1 MKLIPSIL
9 FCIFFVIN
17 GIAQDNK
24 QATSITKFSSLYLM
38 NQKAFVDDTDIH
50 CFADTTHLNAKY
62 PNYIFIGFKRIACK
76 NLVYLYRDTFINSPF
91 LLIANK
97 LLEIQKPVKKPF
109 LQVHG
114 NIFYDL
120 FYQSNIDTPYL
131 DRDIYQQTIRA
142 YLDVTVKDQYPVR
155 VTFSTR
161 FSNSNIVRDITGLG
175 FQFNPL
181 QFKNSVKNKLQ
192 EYVLQKL
199 TNNKL
204 LDSLKSALTNKLGEF
219 NSLKNYLNS
228 PDLVQQII
236 EAKEHQYIYDL
247 HDRKDTLFSLN
258 SKPDESLFSFEKLS
272 ETNKF
277 PDRGDFATNSPLSF
291 FKNFSDR
298 LRKDSLNKKST
309 KKNNPDSILNKLEKS
324 LAKNKM
330 KYDSLKS
337 EIDSLQK
344 KYDKAFAL
352 YQKMREKVM
361 ANISNAGNT
370 ASILNELKEF
380 EIPDTVLPKGYQKLA
395 AIKSFGIGR
404 TTVDYS
410 ELTAKNIAITGLQ
423 IEYNPSYYVALAS
436 GIIEYQFR
444 DCIVNSNQPKQ
455 YLNIARI
462 GRGLKEGNNIILS
475 IFEGKKQLYNFYSS
489 GNSNIINTPQPDY
502 QLVGFTIE
510 SRQQFDLNNY
520 IIAEFGK
527 SSMPYFRR
535 ESEKDG
541 LIQSALKF
549 KDRSNEAYSLKLSSF
564 LPATFTKINGMYKHT
579 GADYQS
585 FSYYNSSSIQDA
597 WMLKIE
603 QPFFKKKLYIVGSL
617 RKNDFSSPYLN
628 YSYQS
633 NTIFKSI
640 QATLRMKKWPIIS
653 VGYFPTSQLIKF
665 NDDVYMENLFYTF
678 TGTISHSYHFKG
690 DQMNT
695 MLTYIQFYNKQPD
708 SNFVYYNTKNISF
721 SHNIYFRVLN
731 LQVSATDAISTDY
744 NLYTVG
750 SNVQFKIKQWL
761 QVGGGLKYNNQTI
774 VNEEQIGYNVNTS
787 LVIPKIGTIQV
798 FAEKGFIPG
807 INRQLVKNN
816 VGRLTFFK
824 SF

>member
-1 MKLIPSIL
+1 MKLFPPIL

-17 GIAQDNK
+17 GIAQDNN
-24 QATSITKFSSLYLM
+24 QATTFTHFSSLYLM
-38 NQKAFVDDTDIH
+38 NQKSIVNDTDIH
-50 CFADTTHLNAKY
+50 SFSDTTNLITKY
-62 PNYIFIGFKRIACK
+62 PNYIFIGFKRMACK
-76 NLVYLYRDTFINSPF
+76 NLVYLYRDTFINSTIS
-91 LLIANK
+91 LITNK
-97 LLEIQKPVKKPF
+97 LLEIKQPVKKPF
-109 LQVHG
+109 LLVHG
-114 NIFYDL
+114 NIYYDI
-120 FYQSNIDTPYL
+120 FYQSNIDTPHL
-131 DRDIYQQTIRA
+131 NNDIYQQTIRA

-175 FQFNPL
+175 FQFNQQ
-181 QFKNSVKNKLQ
+181 QFQNTVKTKLQ

-199 TNNKL
+199 TINKL

-219 NSLKNYLNS
+219 NILKNYLNS

-247 HDRKDTLFSLN
+247 KYKKDTSFSLN
-258 SKPDESLFSFEKLS
+258 RKPEESLFSLEKLNV
-272 ETNKF
+272 TNKF
-277 PDRGDFATNSPLSF
+277 SVPGDFATSSSFSF
-291 FKNFSDR
+291 FKKYGER
-298 LRKDSLNKKST
+298 LRKDSLNKDSL
-309 KKNNPDSILNKLEKS
+309 KKNNPDSIFIKLEKN

-330 KYDSLKS
+330 KYNSLKS

-344 KYDKAFAL
+344 KYDKTFAL

-361 ANISNAGNT
+361 TNISNSGNT
-370 ASILNELKEF
+370 ASLLNELKEF

-395 AIKSFGIGR
+395 AIKSLGIGR

-410 ELTAKNIAITGLQ
+410 ELTAKNVAITGLQ
-423 IEYNPSYYVALAS
+423 IEYNPSYYIALAS

-444 DCIVNSNQPKQ
+444 DYIVNSNQPKQ

-462 GRGLKEGNNIILS
+462 GRGMKDGNNIILS
-475 IFEGKKQLYNFYSS
+475 FFEGKKQLYNFYSS
-489 GNSNIINTPQPDY
+489 ENSTYINAPQPDY
-502 QLVGFTIE
+502 QLLGFTIE
-510 SRQQFDLNNY
+510 SRHQFDKNNY

-535 ESEKDG
+535 ELEKDG

-549 KDRSNEAYSLKLSSF
+549 KERSNESYSLKLSSF
-564 LPATFTKINGMYKHT
+564 LPTTFTKISGMYKHI

-585 FSYYNSSSIQDA
+585 FSNYNSSSIQDA
-597 WMLKIE
+597 WMIKIE

-628 YSYQS
+628 NNYHS
-633 NTIFKSI
+633 NIIFKSI
-640 QATLRMKKWPIIS
+640 QATLRIKKWPLIS
-653 VGYFPTSQLIKF
+653 VGYFPSSQLIKF
-665 NDDVYMENLFYTF
+665 NEDVYMENLFYTF

-690 DQMNT
+690 NQMNT

-708 SNFVYYNTKNISF
+708 SNFVYYNTKNISL
-721 SHNIYFRVLN
+721 SHNIYFRTCN
-731 LQVSATDAISTDY
+731 LQINATDAISTDY
-744 NLYTVG
+744 NLFTVG
-750 SNVQFKIKQWL
+750 SNVQFKIKHWL
-761 QVGGGLKYNNQTI
+761 QLGGGLKYNNQTFLY
-774 VNEEQIGYNVNTS
+774 EEQVGYNLNAS

-807 INRQLVKNN
+807 TNRQLVKNN
-816 VGRLTFFK
+816 VGRVTFFK